1 MARAKHRRGPGPIM
15 AREMRVSSV
24 AFSVSIHA
32 EKPRGAE
39 PARESRAW
47 LDLEG
52 TLNEPLRGVSS
63 ATMTLHPEAEWHRG
77 TLGPP
82 SIGGIIGLKPHIQCV
97 VGVPNDDFDRV
108 WLIASAGHLKFCHI
122 AFTEPER
129 RHAFIVSTSFS
140 SKSEYEDDRE
150 IRSVGET

>member
-1 MARAKHRRGPGPIM
+1 M

-24 AFSVSIHA
+24 AFSVSTHA
-32 EKPRGAE
+32 EKPRGAA
-39 PARESRAW
+39 PARESGAW

-63 ATMTLHPEAEWHRG
+63 ATLTLHLEAEWHRG

-97 VGVPNDDFDRV
+97 IGVPNDDFDRV

-140 SKSEYEDDRE
+140 SRSEYEDDRE
-150 IRSVGET
+150 IRSVEETQAP